1 MTTMKRLAT
10 ALVAALALSAV
21 LTLSACAVTGQP
33 ARPGTAAIYAGGTIT
48 TEQVAAW
55 GNAQNAMGYG
65 YDPGAVL
72 TLLLLRPA
80 LEKEAASEGIVFADD
95 QVSSDAQLW
104 MAANHATVVPP
115 TPNMMDLVRMVGV
128 VHSLLLSKPGAA
140 AIQAELKLIE
150 ANAQV
155 NPAYGD
161 FTYAQSVVSVQA
173 LAKAQ
178 QDSTGKYANV
188 SYLVFSDM
196 SGFNVNAQR
205 DWMVDAGLPSASPSP
220 SPVPGPSPAAVAP
233 SPSSSMQ

>member
-1 MTTMKRLAT
+1 MTTMKRLA
-10 ALVAALALSAV
+10 AALAAVLALSFV

-33 ARPGTAAIYAGGTIT
+33 AHPGTAAIYDGTTIT

-55 GNAQNAMGYG
+55 GNAQNAMGYA

-95 QVSSDAQLW
+95 QISSDAQLW

-115 TPNMMDLVRMVGV
+115 TPDMMDLVRMVGV

-140 AIQAELKLIE
+140 AIKTELKSIE
-150 ANAQV
+150 ATAQV
-155 NPAYGD
+155 NPIYGD
-161 FTYAQSVVSVQA
+161 FTFTQSVLSVQA

-178 QDSTGKYANV
+178 QDGTAEYANV
-188 SYLVFSDM
+188 SYLVFSDI
-196 SGFNVNAQR
+196 SGFTVNAPR
-205 DWMVDAGLPSASPSP
+205 DWMVDAGSRSAGPSP
-220 SPVPGPSPAAVAP
+220 SPTPSAAAVAP
-233 SPSSSMQ
+233 SPSSSTP